1 MSEPTLLAVLV
12 SRSDI
17 VSVLLVVPEAVRV
30 SGSVGDASVREWL
43 CDTVRDLDVDAD
55 CELLIVMESVR
66 VSLELRVPERLIL
79 PLFDRDG
86 LAECVTD

>member
-1 MSEPTLLAVLV
+1 MGMLRLE
-12 SRSDI
+12 
-17 VSVLLVVPEAVRV
+17 
-30 SGSVGDASVREWL
+30 SGFATPCETW
-43 CDTVRDLDVDAD
+43 TWDAD